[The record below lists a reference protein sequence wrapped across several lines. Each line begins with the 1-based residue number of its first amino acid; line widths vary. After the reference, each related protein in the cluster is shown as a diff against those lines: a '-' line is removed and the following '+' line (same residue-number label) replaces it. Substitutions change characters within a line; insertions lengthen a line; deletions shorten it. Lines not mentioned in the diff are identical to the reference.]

1 MLRGTKFKL
10 VCQLHRKP
18 PTVLAARALKTK
30 AQKNQIQTNIEKLRL
45 NRLEQQLIE
54 RATEKVV
61 HNVKQCLTATV
72 ATQTESPRAAPTKTV
87 EVEVQVNL
95 EKKGVSGH
103 PNSTAGWW
111 VAEPEIEQPVNEQ
124 PSVSTILARLC
135 MLSEAR
141 LNPKSPPQVAQ
152 VVEPP
157 MPFETVNKKKRRG
170 KKQKDKD
177 ANPGYM

>member
-10 VCQLHRKP
+10 VCQLYRKKA
-18 PTVLAARALKTK
+18 TLLAAGALKTK

-45 NRLEQQLIE
+45 NRLEQKLIE
-54 RATEKVV
+54 RATEKVI
-61 HNVKQCLTATV
+61 HNVKQRLTATV

-95 EKKGVSGH
+95 EKKVSVA
-103 PNSTAGWW
+103 TQTVQLDDGW
-111 VAEPEIEQPVNEQ
+111 VSEPEIEQPMNELA
-124 PSVSTILARLC
+124 SVSNILARLC

-141 LNPKSPPQVAQ
+141 LKPKSPPQVAQ

-157 MPFETVNKKKRRG
+157 MPPVPFETVNRKKRRG
-170 KKQKDKD
+170 KKQKD
-177 ANPGYM
+177 